1 MVSAGGGWG
10 WGSDTLGVILLLSS
24 GSFPV
29 TIIPS
34 KHVTTFRQEVD
45 DVNPI
50 PPSIMCDIAKSGGEI
65 ISLSPSAVPSYL
77 PVDWAL
83 IGMAGSSR
91 WHNSFSELPVAL
103 SEAAGPVKSVHD
115 CGATVTG
122 PPPIMCAKHVIIS
135 VYT

>member
-24 GSFPV
+24 GSVKTFPV

-50 PPSIMCDIAKSGGEI
+50 PPSIMCGIAKSWGEI
-65 ISLSPSAVPSYL
+65 ISLSPSAAPSYL

-83 IGMAGSSR
+83 IGTAGPSR

-103 SEAAGPVKSVHD
+103 SVAAGPVKSVQD

-122 PPPIMCAKHVIIS
+122 PPPNVWHCN
-135 VYT
+135 